1 MSTRD
6 HLSDPTQG
14 KSPAFSN
21 NTSDQGEDDIK
32 SFMSQGDIECLSFW
46 RDTLEESCFFLND
59 DKDEKIQ
66 QQQESN
72 NHREQSGIDHGSI
85 WNDAFCIE

>member
-1 MSTRD
+1 MICRMRREESCQRTA
-6 HLSDPTQG
+6 SD
-14 KSPAFSN
+14 A
-21 NTSDQGEDDIK
+21 SDQGEDDIK

-72 NHREQSGIDHGSI
+72 
-85 WNDAFCIE
+85 